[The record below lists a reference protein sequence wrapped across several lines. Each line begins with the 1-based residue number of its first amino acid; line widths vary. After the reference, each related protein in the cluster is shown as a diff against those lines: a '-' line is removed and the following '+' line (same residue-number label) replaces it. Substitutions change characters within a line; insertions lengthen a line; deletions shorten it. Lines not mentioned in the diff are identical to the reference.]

1 MKRALLLALGLSFTL
16 LTLNYAHTQ
25 EKGITIL
32 YTGETHS
39 MLYPC
44 SCPRESDGGVA
55 RRATLIKKLKDADTL
70 VLDSGGFSAG
80 GLLDEYTQNIQMDM
94 ERTLV
99 NLKAIEII
107 AYDALAV
114 GDDEFNFGNDFLL
127 QQAAKSKAAMVSCNI
142 LTSTSSGA
150 KAGLF
155 KPYII
160 KEVQGIRI
168 AVVGVTSL
176 AARNKAVGL
185 EIVEPKLALK
195 AALEDLRKNNLA
207 DLVIVLSHL
216 GENEDLNLLKDIN
229 GIDILIIGHSRA
241 KDEPLT
247 KVGQTLVVR
256 PSWQGRKLGKL
267 SFSVKENKI
276 VNYKAEELRL
286 SDKIKDDPQVL
297 AILPRCFSD
306 ANCRKQGHSGICQE
320 PGTMKAHC
328 RFSQASRIPLEVI
341 TPRQCRTCDSQR
353 TVNNLKSLFPGLSV
367 SYLYYPDAKANKL
380 IDSLGI
386 KTLPA
391 YIFAKELRQEKGF
404 DALRENLEPKG
415 ELYMLKPQFAG
426 VSYFPKREKIKG
438 KLDLFVSLY
447 EKDSAE
453 LLSVMRNFNPT
464 VHFLAVEQKEGFEAA
479 KGNLE
484 LEDDLRAVCVGKY
497 YPENFWDYLIC
508 RAKNV
513 NTSWWQDCLNGAD
526 YEKIRSCARGE
537 EGRQLLKENI
547 ALNREAEVMFG
558 PTYLLDNQEI
568 FASRVVPK
576 KEDFEKVLKAK

>member
-1 MKRALLLALGLSFTL
+1 
-16 LTLNYAHTQ
+16 
-25 EKGITIL
+25 
-32 YTGETHS
+32 
-39 MLYPC
+39 
-44 SCPRESDGGVA
+44 
-55 RRATLIKKLKDADTL
+55 
-70 VLDSGGFSAG
+70 
-80 GLLDEYTQNIQMDM
+80 
-94 ERTLV
+94 
-99 NLKAIEII
+99 
-107 AYDALAV
+107 
-114 GDDEFNFGNDFLL
+114 
-127 QQAAKSKAAMVSCNI
+127 
-142 LTSTSSGA
+142 
-150 KAGLF
+150 
-155 KPYII
+155 
-160 KEVQGIRI
+160 
-168 AVVGVTSL
+168 
-176 AARNKAVGL
+176 
-185 EIVEPKLALK
+185 
-195 AALEDLRKNNLA
+195 
-207 DLVIVLSHL
+207 
-216 GENEDLNLLKDIN
+216 
-229 GIDILIIGHSRA
+229 
-241 KDEPLT
+241 
-247 KVGQTLVVR
+247 
-256 PSWQGRKLGKL
+256 
-267 SFSVKENKI
+267 
-276 VNYKAEELRL
+276 
-286 SDKIKDDPQVL
+286 
-297 AILPRCFSD
+297 
-306 ANCRKQGHSGICQE
+306 
-320 PGTMKAHC
+320 MKAHC